1 MPVPKLVCEVL
12 CASGS
17 AWFTRAR
24 ALGKQAKA
32 IILGKLQHCTVIVV
46 CSLYKIEVCSIG
58 VVHRQHPDEDVND
71 RDLISRIGIGKE
83 YADGLA
89 GIEDWSHLYVIYWM
103 DKIPDEKKTL
113 LCPGSKPDMP
123 TVGIFA
129 TRAPVRPNP
138 IGLTLVE
145 LLRRERNVLVVKGLD
160 ALDGTPVLDIKPYPY
175 WVKGRW
181 IVVTKYKT
189 PAYFRKINK

>member
-1 MPVPKLVCEVL
+1 M
-12 CASGS
+12 
-17 AWFTRAR
+17 
-24 ALGKQAKA
+24 
-32 IILGKLQHCTVIVV
+32 
-46 CSLYKIEVCSIG
+46 IEVCPIG
-58 VVHRQHPDEDVND
+58 AVRRQQPDEDVND
-71 RDLISRIGIGKE
+71 RDLISKIVIDGK
-83 YADGLA
+83 YVDGLD

-103 DKIPDEKKTL
+103 DRISEEKKTL
-113 LCPGSKPDMP
+113 LCPSSEPKMP

-145 LLRRERNVLVVKGLD
+145 LVRREGNVLVVKGLD

-181 IVVTKYKT
+181 IVITKYKA
-189 PAYFRKINK
+189 PAYFGKINK

>member
-1 MPVPKLVCEVL
+1 M
-12 CASGS
+12 
-17 AWFTRAR
+17 
-24 ALGKQAKA
+24 
-32 IILGKLQHCTVIVV
+32 IVV
-46 CSLYKIEVCSIG
+46 RSLNKIEVCPVG
-58 VVHRQHPDEDVND
+58 AVHRQHHDEDIND
-71 RDLISRIGIGKE
+71 RNLISRIVIDKE

-89 GIEDWSHLYVIYWM
+89 GVEDWSHLYVIFWM
-103 DKIPDEKKTL
+103 DRISDEKKTL
-113 LCPGSKPDMP
+113 LCPGSEPDMP

-145 LLRRERNVLVVKGLD
+145 LVRREGNVLVVKGLD

-181 IVVTKYKT
+181 IVITKYKT
-189 PAYFRKINK
+189 PAYFGKINK